1 MVLCAVAVTT
11 GSPAGVVLA
20 GAAAARPV
28 PVASG
33 ASPTMT
39 PRQVAKEL
47 GALRAVGER
56 VATEVYEW
64 GCILEAAQ
72 GPAVSTAPEGS
83 EAATHAVATCRPVP
97 PTDRTFPTAGPNPGP
112 DGFRSEIEVLESFAH
127 LAVAGRWPVGLSR
140 SVGALGRTSAFLAAQ
155 LGTGQDDE
163 TWSAGVRASLI
174 RLDALLG
181 QVQARQRT
189 AG

>member
-1 MVLCAVAVTT
+1 MLCAVAATT
-11 GSPAGVVLA
+11 ASPAAVAMA
-20 GAAAARPV
+20 GAAAARPNT
-28 PVASG
+28 VASG

-47 GALRAVGER
+47 GALRATGQR

-72 GPAVSTAPEGS
+72 GSGVATAPEGS

-112 DGFRSEIEVLESFAH
+112 DGFRSEIEVLEGFAH
-127 LAVAGRWPVGLSR
+127 LAVAGRWPAGVSR
-140 SVGALGRTSAFLAAQ
+140 SVGALGRTSALLAAQ
-155 LGTGQDDE
+155 LGTGQDDQ

-181 QVQARQRT
+181 QAQASRPP